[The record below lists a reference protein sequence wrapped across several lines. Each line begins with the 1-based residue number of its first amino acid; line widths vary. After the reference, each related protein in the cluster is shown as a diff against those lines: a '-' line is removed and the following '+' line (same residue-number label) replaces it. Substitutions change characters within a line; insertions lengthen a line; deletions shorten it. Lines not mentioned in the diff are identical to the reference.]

1 VIGNCA
7 IPLSSASL
15 ARDALA
21 SVDCLISDQVER
33 GYAGLLAP
41 GGSFDT
47 ALTIGLT
54 IYVAIIGYRLVLGQ
68 AGLTLGE
75 LVPHFIKIGLILAVT
90 TNWPAYQTLV
100 FDLLFHGPE
109 QLADALT
116 SHAAGAGATHG
127 GVLDAVQILFNR
139 LTDYAGTV
147 WSQHAVATTTT
158 TTATTAVP
166 VTPPVAAL
174 PPPAPAAATPT
185 AAAALPFA
193 LGAAQ
198 FAAALLWLSA
208 TLMMAASAGV
218 LLVVRIILALLL
230 LLGPL
235 FVALALFEPTRGL
248 FEGWLRTTVKFALVP
263 LFTLPLTAAM
273 VAVAGPLAAD
283 LGDAPVVSVR
293 DGPTL
298 LIAAV
303 ALVFVAVMWQAARL
317 GGGIAGGI
325 RLPRRR
331 SVNAGSDLAAAR
343 PVTVMPSLP
352 PAPSRAELLVQT
364 IGAGGRSYSSGPTF
378 VPSAALSTRT
388 IASGALTGGA
398 RSDAVPDSTGRL
410 GQSYRRLAVSAP
422 ASNRR

>member
-1 VIGNCA
+1 MIGNCA

-21 SVDCLISDQVER
+21 SVDCLISEQVER

-90 TNWPAYQTLV
+90 TNWPAYETLV
-100 FDLLFHGPE
+100 FNLLFHGPE

-147 WSQHAVATTTT
+147 WSQHVVAATTTT
-158 TTATTAVP
+158 TAATVAP
-166 VTPPVAAL
+166 PPVAAL
-174 PPPAPAAATPT
+174 PPPAPAAVSPT
-185 AAAALPFA
+185 AASALPFA

-230 LLGPL
+230 LLGPV

-331 SVNAGSDLAAAR
+331 AVAAGSDLPAAR
-343 PVTVMPSLP
+343 SSTVTPSLL

-364 IGAGGRSYSSGPTF
+364 IGPGGRSYSNAATF
-378 VPSAALSTRT
+378 AASAALSRRT
-388 IASGALTGGA
+388 IAGSARTGAA
-398 RSDAVPDSTGRL
+398 RADAIADSTGRL

-422 ASNRR
+422 APNRR